1 MKIYKTL
8 IFTAIVVLLVFSAI
22 FSFLLKTNN
31 NRISQMPNKK
41 RILLLSQVYQSPYW
55 QIVRKGALDAAK
67 NRGCI
72 IEYDGP
78 QTSNIS
84 ESLRIF
90 DMGIAAD
97 VDGII
102 TYVQENNSYI
112 PFINKA
118 VENGIPV
125 ITVET
130 DAKLSKR
137 MAFVGTNNIE
147 AGYWAGRELAEIT
160 YAKANIGI
168 IMGGMTIKSQV
179 ERVTGFSNY
188 IKVSSNMKIIDVV
201 SSNSDIIEAELVA
214 RKMIDE
220 NSKLDAIYCTSSED
234 GIGAARAV
242 VESGK
247 KGKITIVCF
256 DDLPETLEYIKNDVI
271 KVSIVQ
277 KPYQMGYESVNLM
290 MDKFEGKVKNGEF
303 LTGIVVVTKD
313 NVDNYEMEKG
323 VMN

>member
-1 MKIYKTL
+1 MKIYKIL
-8 IFTAIVVLLVFSAI
+8 IFTAIIVLIVFSVI
-22 FSFLLKTNN
+22 FSFILNTDNN
-31 NRISQMPNKK
+31 KIAPIPNKK
-41 RILLLSQVYQSPYW
+41 RILLLSPVYENPYW
-55 QIVRKGALDAAK
+55 QIVRRGAEDAAK

-78 QTSNIS
+78 QTSNIN

-90 DMGIAAD
+90 DMGIAAQ

-102 TYVQENNSYI
+102 TYVQEEDSYI
-112 PFINKA
+112 PVINKA
-118 VENGIPV
+118 VKNGIPV

-130 DAKLSKR
+130 DAKSSMR
-137 MAFVGTNNIE
+137 MDFVGTDNVQ
-147 AGYWAGRELAEIT
+147 AGFWAGRELAEIT
-160 YAKANIGI
+160 YANAKIGI
-168 IMGGMTIKSQV
+168 IMAGKTIKSQV
-179 ERVTGFSNY
+179 ERVTGFSEY
-188 IKVSSNMKIIDVV
+188 IKASSNLKIIDVV
-201 SSNSDIIEAELVA
+201 FSNSDIIQAELVA

-220 NSKLDAIYCTSSED
+220 NPKLDAIYCTSSED

-277 KPYQMGYESVNLM
+277 KPYQMGYDSVNLM
-290 MDKFEGKVKNGEF
+290 VDKFEGKMQKGEF
-303 LTGIVVVTKD
+303 LMGIIAVTKE
-313 NVDNYEMEKG
+313 NVNNYNMEKG